1 MLIGPRSQFRSK
13 VLLRRR
19 ERAEPSRGGGCRLIG
34 FSRFHRVIT
43 TLRHRKCR
51 NLSRAVKIDQ
61 KERERGK
68 NGRKEWHV
76 PTSSHV
82 CSRKP
87 HM

>member
-1 MLIGPRSQFRSK
+1 M
-13 VLLRRR
+13 
-19 ERAEPSRGGGCRLIG
+19 IG

-61 KERERGK
+61 KEREA
-68 NGRKEWHV
+68 RKEGMAR
-76 PTSSHV
+76 SHFQPRV
-82 CSRKP
+82 FPP